1 MPDDEREESADETC
15 CGSGGGEEILSGCF
29 ENTVE
34 RSGRSRTGD
43 RESGEASFFFL
54 RLAINERTVRY
65 QRGQKTL
72 K

>member
-1 MPDDEREESADETC
+1 MPDDGREESADGTC
-15 CGSGGGEEILSGCF
+15 CGSGGGEETLSDCL

-34 RSGRSRTGD
+34 RSGRSRSGD

-54 RLAINERTVRY
+54 RLAINERTVRHK
-65 QRGQKTL
+65 RGQQTL